1 MEIVKTSDGYFVK
14 VDDTEAA
21 ELIKSLA
28 AQLASKNPNVGRLES
43 FTKKGEYFSIGVAY
57 AEGFVG

>member
-1 MEIVKTSDGYFVK
+1 MEIVKTDDGYFVK

-43 FTKKGEYFSIGVAY
+43 FTKKGEYFSIGVA
-57 AEGFVG
+57 